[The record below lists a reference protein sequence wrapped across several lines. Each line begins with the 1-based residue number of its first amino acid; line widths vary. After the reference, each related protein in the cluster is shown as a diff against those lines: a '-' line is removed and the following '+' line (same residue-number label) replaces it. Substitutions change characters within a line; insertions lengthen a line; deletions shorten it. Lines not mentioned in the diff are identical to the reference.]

1 MTLSITLIRKAAEDP
16 GAIQE
21 WFAEKADRDVN
32 ESDFWGRTFLHYAAE
47 KSQFE
52 AMRYL
57 LDRGADAN
65 AADEHG
71 MTPLHF
77 AARFGCP
84 AAAAL
89 LLERGARV
97 DQREGHDGTPL
108 LLAVCFEDRDMI
120 RLLLHRGADPEARDA
135 CGRNALAF
143 ADGCNKHKAAALLS
157 EIYAAGGWRP
167 YVRDPR
173 QRLLSLR
180 VLCELGRAETN
191 DELLVRLFPA
201 RPKKRDGE
209 RRTRD
214 SKKCVASVARTEL
227 PRGIFMHI
235 FGYWRSS
242 RDYDP
247 SAPRR
252 EPDAG

>member
-1 MTLSITLIRKAAEDP
+1 MTLSITQIRKAAEDP

-32 ESDFWGRTFLHYAAE
+32 ESDFWGRTFLHYAVE

-108 LLAVCFEDRDMI
+108 LLAVCFEDRDDPPPSPP
-120 RLLLHRGADPEARDA
+120 RRGPGGAR
-135 CGRNALAF
+135 R
-143 ADGCNKHKAAALLS
+143 
-157 EIYAAGGWRP
+157 
-167 YVRDPR
+167 VRTER
-173 QRLLSLR
+173 VGLFQRLQQAQGGGAPLR
-180 VLCELGRAETN
+180 DICRGRMAA
-191 DELLVRLFPA
+191 VRP
-201 RPKKRDGE
+201 RPP
-209 RRTRD
+209 TTPP
-214 SKKCVASVARTEL
+214 VAPGPV
-227 PRGIFMHI
+227 
-235 FGYWRSS
+235 
-242 RDYDP
+242 
-247 SAPRR
+247 
-252 EPDAG
+252 